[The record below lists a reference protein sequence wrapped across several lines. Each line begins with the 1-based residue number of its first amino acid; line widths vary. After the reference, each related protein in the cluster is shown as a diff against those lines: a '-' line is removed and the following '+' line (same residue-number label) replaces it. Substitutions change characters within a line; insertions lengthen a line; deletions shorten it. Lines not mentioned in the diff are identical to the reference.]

1 MRPHEK
7 QQARAGPGQGL
18 KEEDSVMGRAG
29 WPWKQEPGKRCQ
41 IPSQEQR
48 CISSLGILPRGQ
60 ARWDS
65 CQGRKPVTSTALP
78 LAPLSP
84 TSIPSVAF
92 LILLRIDW
100 PRVSAELPH
109 P

>member
-18 KEEDSVMGRAG
+18 KEEDSLMGRAG
-29 WPWKQEPGKRCQ
+29 WSWKQEPGKRCQ
-41 IPSQEQR
+41 IPSQEQW

-60 ARWDS
+60 ARRDS
-65 CQGRKPVTSTALP
+65 CQGRKPVTEHSTALG
-78 LAPLSP
+78 
-84 TSIPSVAF
+84 TSLIAF

-100 PRVSAELPH
+100 PRVSVELPH